1 MSNQERD
8 IRSAFFNHRGEIVKT
23 VRSMHPN
30 SATMRAF
37 NALQMNT
44 YGADVVQ
51 VFEHSTARLLAEFVR
66 RKSNQIVT
74 TYSYDPQDFAN
85 PLQRITMAAFITK

>member
-37 NALQMNT
+37 T
-44 YGADVVQ
+44 R
-51 VFEHSTARLLAEFVR
+51 F
-66 RKSNQIVT
+66 K
-74 TYSYDPQDFAN
+74 
-85 PLQRITMAAFITK
+85 